1 MERNEILERITP
13 IFQQVF
19 NDNTLVLT
27 EDMEKDDFD
36 NWDSVTQMMLV
47 AMIEKDFC
55 ITFKLREVGML
66 NSIGDFLRAVESK
79 L

>member
-66 NSIGDFLRAVESK
+66 NSIGDFLGAIENK

>member
-27 EDMEKDDFD
+27 EDMEKEDFD
-36 NWDSVTQMMLV
+36 NWDSVTLMMLV

-66 NSIGDFLRAVESK
+66 NSIGDFLGAIENK

>member
-36 NWDSVTQMMLV
+36 NWDSVTLMMLV

-66 NSIGDFLRAVESK
+66 NSIGDFLGAIESK

>member
-27 EDMEKDDFD
+27 EDMEKEDFD
-36 NWDSVTQMMLV
+36 NWDSVTLMMLV

-66 NSIGDFLRAVESK
+66 NSIGDFLRAIESK

>member
-55 ITFKLREVGML
+55 ITFKV
-66 NSIGDFLRAVESK
+66 
-79 L
+79 

>member
-1 MERNEILERITP
+1 
-13 IFQQVF
+13 
-19 NDNTLVLT
+19 
-27 EDMEKDDFD
+27 MEKDDFD

-66 NSIGDFLRAVESK
+66 NSIGDFLRAIESK

>member
-55 ITFKLREVGML
+55 ITFNNRNAITLITFDNIK
-66 NSIGDFLRAVESK
+66 NFIHAIH
-79 L
+79 